1 MAAGGGLDFVI
12 VGVGVNL
19 ASAPR
24 DLEYPAAS
32 LSDQGF
38 PGITPAS
45 LLESFAEHF
54 ALWLECWRAEGF
66 VPVRAAWLNRAGG
79 IGEAGRVRLESLTV
93 GGRSLDLAQDGA
105 RVLETGRYRH
115 R

>member
-19 ASAPR
+19 ASAPG

-45 LLESFAEHF
+45 LLESFTEHF

-79 IGEAGRVRLESLTV
+79 IGESVRVPLATPPPEGRFLQLH
-93 GGRSLDLAQDGA
+93 QDGRA
-105 RVLETGRYRH
+105 LMQ
-115 R
+115 

>member
-45 LLESFAEHF
+45 LLESFTEHF

-66 VPVRAAWLNRAGG
+66 VPVRAPWLNRPGG
-79 IGEAGRVRLESLTV
+79 LGATV
-93 GGRSLDLAQDGA
+93 
-105 RVLETGRYRH
+105 RVLPQTLTPQEPFFRVDPDLS
-115 R
+115 